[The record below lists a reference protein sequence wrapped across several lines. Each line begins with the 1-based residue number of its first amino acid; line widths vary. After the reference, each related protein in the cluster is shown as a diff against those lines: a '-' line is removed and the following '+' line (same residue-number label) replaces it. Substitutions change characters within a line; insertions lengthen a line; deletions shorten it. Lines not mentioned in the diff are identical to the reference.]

1 MARKQFKQ
9 SLIEI
14 KKETGEVFRLV
25 VEQVE
30 GALRAIET
38 KDLELC
44 EAVRRGDDEID
55 RRVNRLEER
64 AIEVVATQF
73 PVAKDLRLLY
83 SVMII
88 GVHLERIGDL
98 AFNTATAARTLI
110 SLSEVDR
117 AVVDKLL
124 EMGRH
129 SLRIIEGAAEAFER
143 QNPDAAAALGE
154 QDELVDQYFKEFIKL
169 LGRFAQSEHSLEWY
183 STVILI
189 ARYLERMADQAVD
202 ISERVQYWVTGEF
215 HGYD

>member
-1 MARKQFKQ
+1 MRPQFKKA
-9 SLIEI
+9 LIEI
-14 KKETGEVFRLV
+14 KKETKELFGLV
-25 VEQVE
+25 AAQVSK
-30 GALRAIET
+30 ALEAIE
-38 KDLELC
+38 KRDLALC
-44 EAVRRGDDEID
+44 EEVRVGDDEID
-55 RRVNRLEER
+55 RRVNQLEER

-83 SVMII
+83 SVMLI

-110 SLSEVDR
+110 NLGEVDPG
-117 AVVDKLL
+117 VIEKLL

-129 SLRIIEGAAEAFER
+129 SLTIIEGAAEGFEC
-143 QNPDAAAALGE
+143 QNPEAAASLAE
-154 QDELVDQYFKEFIKL
+154 KDELVDRYFKEFIKM
-169 LGRFAQSEHSLEWY
+169 LGKFAQSEHSLEWY

-215 HGYD
+215 YGTE

>member
-1 MARKQFKQ
+1 MRPQFKKA
-9 SLIEI
+9 LIEI
-14 KKETGEVFRLV
+14 KEETKELFDLV
-25 VEQVE
+25 AAQVSK
-30 GALRAIET
+30 ALEAIE
-38 KDLELC
+38 KRDLALC
-44 EAVRRGDDEID
+44 EEVRVRDDEID
-55 RRVNRLEER
+55 RRVNQLEER

-83 SVMII
+83 SVMLI

-110 SLSEVDR
+110 NLGEVDPG
-117 AVVDKLL
+117 VIEKLL

-129 SLRIIEGAAEAFER
+129 SLAIIRGAAEGFEH
-143 QNPDAAAALGE
+143 QNPDAAAALAE
-154 QDELVDQYFKEFIKL
+154 KDELVDRYFKEFIKT
-169 LGRFAQSEHSLEWY
+169 LGKFAQSEHSLEWY

-215 HGYD
+215 YGTE

>member
-1 MARKQFKQ
+1 MRPQFKKA
-9 SLIEI
+9 LIEI
-14 KKETGEVFRLV
+14 KKETKDLFGLV
-25 VEQVE
+25 ASQVSK
-30 GALRAIET
+30 ALEAIE
-38 KDLELC
+38 KRDLALC
-44 EAVRRGDDEID
+44 EEVRAGDDEID
-55 RRVNRLEER
+55 RRVNQLEER

-83 SVMII
+83 SVMLI

-110 SLSEVDR
+110 NLGEVDPG
-117 AVVDKLL
+117 VIEKLL

-129 SLRIIEGAAEAFER
+129 SLAIIEGAAEGFER
-143 QNPDAAAALGE
+143 QNPEAAAALAE
-154 QDELVDQYFKEFIKL
+154 KDELVDRYFKEFIKM
-169 LGRFAQSEHSLEWY
+169 LGKFAQSEHSLEWY

-215 HGYD
+215 YGTD